1 MIYFSVCGHS
11 IIPYPGLFLYTASK
25 HSVTV
30 LTEGL
35 RKELS
40 DLKSNIRITV
50 RKLFFLDAHPLYI
63 CFRVSVRGRQR
74 LTSLRKVVPRLVLLR
89 PSTGII
95 SVWNLTMS
103 PWPWNTP
110 LLLQLLSM

>member
-1 MIYFSVCGHS
+1 VLYFSVMGHF
-11 IIPYPGLFLYTASK
+11 IIPYPGMFLYTASK

-50 RKLFFLDAHPLYI
+50 
-63 CFRVSVRGRQR
+63 
-74 LTSLRKVVPRLVLLR
+74 
-89 PSTGII
+89 II
-95 SVWNLTMS
+95 KSFS
-103 PWPWNTP
+103 I
-110 LLLQLLSM
+110 

>member
-1 MIYFSVCGHS
+1 MGHF
-11 IIPYPGLFLYTASK
+11 IIPYPGMFMYTASK

-50 RKLFFLDAHPLYI
+50 RLYLVFPLDILNIYI
-63 CFRVSVRGRQR
+63 LECESCDDKDGDHCH
-74 LTSLRKVVPRLVLLR
+74 KW
-89 PSTGII
+89 GAA
-95 SVWNLTMS
+95 
-103 PWPWNTP
+103 
-110 LLLQLLSM
+110 

>member
-1 MIYFSVCGHS
+1 MGHF
-11 IIPYPGLFLYTASK
+11 IIPYPGMFLYTASK

-50 RKLFFLDAHPLYI
+50 RRLF
-63 CFRVSVRGRQR
+63 
-74 LTSLRKVVPRLVLLR
+74 
-89 PSTGII
+89 
-95 SVWNLTMS
+95 
-103 PWPWNTP
+103 
-110 LLLQLLSM
+110 LLSTSDILKKVKNILILECESCANKN

>member
-1 MIYFSVCGHS
+1 MGHF
-11 IIPYPGLFLYTASK
+11 IIPYPGMFMYTASK

-50 RKLFFLDAHPLYI
+50 SK
-63 CFRVSVRGRQR
+63 
-74 LTSLRKVVPRLVLLR
+74 
-89 PSTGII
+89 
-95 SVWNLTMS
+95 
-103 PWPWNTP
+103 
-110 LLLQLLSM
+110 

>member
-1 MIYFSVCGHS
+1 MGHF
-11 IIPYPGLFLYTASK
+11 IIPYPGMFLYTASK

-50 RKLFFLDAHPLYI
+50 
-63 CFRVSVRGRQR
+63 
-74 LTSLRKVVPRLVLLR
+74 
-89 PSTGII
+89 II
-95 SVWNLTMS
+95 
-103 PWPWNTP
+103 
-110 LLLQLLSM
+110 